1 MAFTKPHIN
10 PTLLFVLSFLF
21 LITLGT
27 VLLMLPASSKGSD
40 YISLIDALFMSASAV
55 CVTGLAVFDISTQLS
70 PFGLYVLL
78 ILIQLGGLGIM
89 TFTSFFG
96 FLISGEASYK
106 NQLMFSEILNDKN
119 VGSVIGSLIK
129 IVSITISFEFLGA
142 LLIFFTSNN
151 KQFDNV
157 SEHVFFAIFHSI
169 SAFCNAGFSTL
180 SLGLYDESLRYNYP
194 FQLIIASLLILG
206 GLGFTI
212 ILNVQMFISR
222 WAKLMF
228 GRVWY
233 KKPIKYKAWIMT
245 FNSKLIAYT
254 TFILLF
260 FGFVMFFILEYNHAL
275 ASHPTFFGKIVTA
288 FFTSATPRTAGF
300 NTVDMATLTL
310 PSIMIMMLLM
320 WIGASPGSTGG
331 GIRTTTF
338 AVAIL
343 NIVNAAKSH
352 ERIHIFKREI
362 SNESINKSFA
372 IISLSIIWL
381 GISVSLLSITDG
393 EKGLTA
399 LAFESFSAYS
409 TVGLSLGVTA
419 TLSTSGKFL
428 IVCTMFLG
436 RVGTIT
442 LLVALIKSIRT
453 RYYKYPQEHV
463 IF

>member
-1 MAFTKPHIN
+1 
-10 PTLLFVLSFLF
+10 
-21 LITLGT
+21 
-27 VLLMLPASSKGSD
+27 
-40 YISLIDALFMSASAV
+40 
-55 CVTGLAVFDISTQLS
+55 
-70 PFGLYVLL
+70 
-78 ILIQLGGLGIM
+78 
-89 TFTSFFG
+89 
-96 FLISGEASYK
+96 
-106 NQLMFSEILNDKN
+106 
-119 VGSVIGSLIK
+119 
-129 IVSITISFEFLGA
+129 
-142 LLIFFTSNN
+142 
-151 KQFDNV
+151 
-157 SEHVFFAIFHSI
+157 
-169 SAFCNAGFSTL
+169 
-180 SLGLYDESLRYNYP
+180 
-194 FQLIIASLLILG
+194 
-206 GLGFTI
+206 
-212 ILNVQMFISR
+212 
-222 WAKLMF
+222 
-228 GRVWY
+228 
-233 KKPIKYKAWIMT
+233 
-245 FNSKLIAYT
+245 
-254 TFILLF
+254 
-260 FGFVMFFILEYNHAL
+260 
-275 ASHPTFFGKIVTA
+275 
-288 FFTSATPRTAGF
+288 
-300 NTVDMATLTL
+300 
-310 PSIMIMMLLM
+310 MIMMLLM